1 MGVEHYRH
9 ELAVLSGLLAAS
21 AALWAKSMPAFSV
34 WLVNVI
40 SSFDRTTSLISGYLV
55 YLLINL
61 CMWFVFSLALRSNQ
75 KCIITLALNLLSNFG
90 FSVSSLWILLSR
102 VTPQIEGSVWLDIFW
117 WRTNN
122 TLVYRY
128 VFALLRYDCS
138 EFWPIEFLV
147 SLVTGRYLNVLAFVQ
162 FHAIL
167 YSEFFVGVNVR
178 VWLEILIESFGLVVR
193 CYQVA
198 LCPSPMD
205 VRGGGFIYSSPI
217 FLEWSSTSR
226 DDETDNGDKG

>member
-61 CMWFVFSLALRSNQ
+61 CMWFVFSLALRSSQ

-90 FSVSSLWILLSR
+90 FSALFGWIFFDEELTIRWYIGMFLLSSG
-102 VTPQIEGSVWLDIFW
+102 TI
-117 WRTNN
+117 
-122 TLVYRY
+122 
-128 VFALLRYDCS
+128 AL
-138 EFWPIEFLV
+138 
-147 SLVTGRYLNVLAFVQ
+147 
-162 FHAIL
+162 
-167 YSEFFVGVNVR
+167 
-178 VWLEILIESFGLVVR
+178 SFDR
-193 CYQVA
+193 
-198 LCPSPMD
+198 
-205 VRGGGFIYSSPI
+205 
-217 FLEWSSTSR
+217 
-226 DDETDNGDKG
+226 